1 MPLEPLQDPGSRGEC
16 GAHRTVV
23 SVFTNSPSVST
34 QGLVSASGEEPAV
47 TEQQCPREHAQLP
60 EFFSLTSPE
69 RVTNSE
75 LSTVVLQTLK
85 MEYYTTAWR

>member
-1 MPLEPLQDPGSRGEC
+1 M
-16 GAHRTVV
+16 
-23 SVFTNSPSVST
+23 

-60 EFFSLTSPE
+60 EFSLTSPE